1 MTLDELGVT
10 EAEWTACLDLIGA
23 WKPGQ
28 RCNDFLD
35 KYADEPIWRCESGH
49 SFPKPKKHRWR
60 GEIHYPHDIPIPPVT
75 DELLM
80 RVLRKLGA
88 RDQADLEIY
97 KVDEVMWGIEVGTFV
112 ENAES
117 LEAAIIHAGAALRKE

>member
-10 EAEWTACLDLIGA
+10 EAEWAACLDLIGA

-35 KYADEPIWRCESGH
+35 KYADHPIWHCESGH

-80 RVLRKLGA
+80 QVLREGIRREAAFLMLIDYRLDGVDPLLNRTTLG
-88 RDQADLEIY
+88 
-97 KVDEVMWGIEVGTFV
+97 
-112 ENAES
+112 S
-117 LEAAIIHAGAALRKE
+117 AIIHAGAALRKE